1 LENNE
6 NSMNGLFTFNPD
18 DKMKEKLGIPSNSPV
33 SNDTGTFQNPE
44 VLNEMPVPYSQPE
57 AASPNGNLP
66 TYNQIAT
73 PPFQQSPSAISS
85 YYQQTVP
92 QNMYPPA
99 NNQAVFSQSQSFI
112 NSSVVFT
119 SEEEQQAQDETE
131 FFENPTTY
139 KIYALVTGQSKAG
152 KQKTYRPVE
161 INGKIK
167 KMEICIACF
176 LITSIQKIITEEFGK
191 DIVSYQVNCKYFS
204 HKKGKEQSI
213 AVSVPKEMLHTKKLI
228 RLFRDEFGD
237 EHIPFVSKLDKNCSD
252 YLSDYI
258 IQKYQQNPEERQVS
272 KHPITEDISELSEMD
287 KKILTKDF
295 YNAVYHDASVE
306 MKLLLSTGFGAV
318 CIDKLGEL
326 NFASG
331 TPRITK
337 AIVVYGC
344 QNTEKQRYITS
355 LASVLYDDNQIK
367 RLSEIKVISQKDE
380 LKNIF
385 FENQYQVLFFEDDYQ
400 TSNYSAKQNIGKIQR
415 ITEYVSSGITSDEM
429 WAIPCTAIIF
439 TKRKLSEFRDFAD
452 DCIFLDAE
460 KVSINSYNAENI
472 CNLVTNFLSLM
483 YHNMKRFLKDDAKQL
498 YNILHNYP
506 NIGNAEQNIIDI
518 YNIYQFIAKNI
529 FSVYGI
535 DTSEKEEDVILHR
548 NKRNEIRELNALI
561 SSSQFLDEEM
571 IVSQFVD
578 NLNSLMKK
586 KQIAVKAYD
595 KSLMVFNA
603 NSQYSSITQAFLYE
617 HEGEELL
624 LFSNNDFEK
633 RFSSPVVDTKTLR
646 EILSS
651 HHCMTINYSE
661 KSCFRMPI
669 DERKLYA
676 AVKISCLK
684 KEFIAELPQLHPI
697 FTPNLNDGTKR
708 ILLGNDEHGNP
719 LYWSLSKQENRSV
732 LIQGNTRMG
741 KTYFTTTRL
750 IMGLHQAGCN
760 IIVFESAA
768 PSYSE
773 HELKKCHFD
782 DKFIAMNFYYG
793 KAETASEIMREFETH
808 KNRVYIVSNLV
819 SDSEKQKLCDLI
831 FKYQQ
836 ESFNA
841 TLEQTHPLFVVFE
854 EAGDGNLYDTAEV
867 KRIYNQGNKLK
878 LSVITILQMFIGQ
891 GSQKFRRMAGQASLK
906 VSFRCSKDHVK
917 YFTDSIPPERRA
929 ELKNKL
935 TLLDIGEAVVCG
947 DFENPEGKLEADC
960 FLIKA

>member
-1 LENNE
+1 
-6 NSMNGLFTFNPD
+6 
-18 DKMKEKLGIPSNSPV
+18 
-33 SNDTGTFQNPE
+33 
-44 VLNEMPVPYSQPE
+44 
-57 AASPNGNLP
+57 
-66 TYNQIAT
+66 
-73 PPFQQSPSAISS
+73 
-85 YYQQTVP
+85 
-92 QNMYPPA
+92 MYPSA
-99 NNQAVFSQSQSFI
+99 NNQTIPAQQQPFM
-112 NSSVVFT
+112 NPPVVFA
-119 SEEEQQAQDETE
+119 SEEEQQAQDEVN
-131 FFENPTTY
+131 FLEN
-139 KIYALVTGQSKAG
+139 IY
-152 KQKTYRPVE
+152 TYRTYAVV
-161 INGKIK
+161 NGKSVKGRK
-167 KMEICIACF
+167 KPYRFIEIDNKTKNIEICIACF
-176 LITSIQKIITEEFGK
+176 LISSVQKVTTKNLGK
-191 DIVSYQVNCKYFS
+191 DAVNYQVTCKYFS
-204 HKKGKEQSI
+204 HKEGKEQSI
-213 AVSVPKEMLHTKKLI
+213 TVSVPKEILHTNELI

-258 IQKYQQNPEERQVS
+258 IQKYQQNPDKKEVFKR
-272 KHPITEDISELSEMD
+272 PITEDISELDDTD
-287 KKILTKDF
+287 KKYLTKDF
-295 YNAVYHDASVE
+295 YDAVYHNASVE
-306 MKLLLSTGFGAV
+306 TKLLLSAGFGAV
-318 CIDKLGEL
+318 CIDKLEEL
-326 NFASG
+326 DIVSG
-331 TPRITK
+331 TPHITK
-337 AIVVYGC
+337 AIIVYGC
-344 QNTEKQRYITS
+344 QNAEKQRYTAS

-367 RLSEIKVISQKDE
+367 KLSEIRVTSKKDE

-385 FENQYQVLFFEDDYQ
+385 FEKQYQVLFFEDDYQ

-415 ITEYVSSGITSDEM
+415 ITEYVSSGITSQEM
-429 WAIPCTAIIF
+429 YPVPCTAVIF
-439 TKRKLSEFRDFAD
+439 TKRKLSEFKEFAD
-452 DCIFLDAE
+452 DCIFLDAGKANINGYNTE
-460 KVSINSYNAENI
+460 KI
-472 CNLVTNFLSLM
+472 CGLVTNFLSLL
-483 YHNMKRFLKDDAKQL
+483 YRNMRHFLKDDARQIK
-498 YNILHNYP
+498 NVLHDYP
-506 NIGNAEQNIIDI
+506 DIGNTEQSIIDI
-518 YNIYQFIAKNI
+518 YNIYQFIVKSI
-529 FSVYGI
+529 FSIYGI
-535 DTSEKEEDVILHR
+535 DTSEKEEDIIWHR
-548 NKRNEIRELNALI
+548 NKRSEIKELNALI
-561 SSSQFLDEEM
+561 SNGQLLDENR

-617 HEGEELL
+617 HESEELL

-633 RFSSPVVDTKTLR
+633 QFSSPAVDMKTLR

-708 ILLGNDEHGNP
+708 ILLGDDEHGNP
-719 LYWSLSKQENRSV
+719 LYWSLKQENRSV

-793 KAETASEIMREFETH
+793 KAETASEIIREFETH

-867 KRIYNQGNKLK
+867 KRIYNQGSKLK
-878 LSVITILQMFIGQ
+878 LSVITILQMFIGK
-891 GSQKFRRMAGQASLK
+891 GSQKFRRMARQASLK

-929 ELKNKL
+929 EIKNKL

-947 DFENPEGKLEADC
+947 DFENPEGKLEAGC